1 MEKKKCDQ
9 QLCKYCFLH
18 KDKIKAGV
26 LQATHF
32 STSPVFGFKESL
44 HFSAALQLNL
54 FGTGETK
61 MQRKPDIKERKE
73 RDEMRVV
80 MEEENMRENAV
91 PIKTVCLSQ
100 ACGAPAQG
108 LVGANRDGHC

>member
-1 MEKKKCDQ
+1 
-9 QLCKYCFLH
+9 
-18 KDKIKAGV
+18 
-26 LQATHF
+26 
-32 STSPVFGFKESL
+32 
-44 HFSAALQLNL
+44 
-54 FGTGETK
+54 

-100 ACGAPAQG
+100 ACGAPAQR